1 MEHRM
6 VEKIEHTLTLKVMR
20 LTKPTLSSPII
31 ITNEIKDLP
40 EDILNNE
47 LRKDITSVHES
58 ETLAVG
64 QFLLTP
70 QSFGNIYLGES
81 FLGYIFVH
89 NDSSHVAK
97 NVQVKADLQTSARRI
112 SLSEHNMTELSP
124 QSAIDQVINHEVK
137 EIGTHILVC
146 EVSYLSNTGDPLS
159 FRKFFRFEVTKPL
172 DLKTKFYNAES
183 DEVFLEAQVQNKTAG
198 AIHLEKV
205 SFETSHLFRVS
216 SLNSKSVVK
225 PGDGLLQPEECRQY
239 LYCLSPVYGRGHTNI
254 LEATNIGRL
263 DISWRYNLG
272 EKGRL
277 QTSQLQR
284 IAPDFGD
291 IRLSVHNLPNIVQLD
306 EPFNFAC
313 KISNLSKRAM
323 DLVLNLEKLYSDLIW
338 IGISGRHIGR
348 LEIGGSKIIEL
359 TLVPLSAGLHNI
371 SGIRLKD
378 LFSSGTYDYDDVA
391 QVFVT

>member
-1 MEHRM
+1 
-6 VEKIEHTLTLKVMR
+6 MR

-137 EIGTHILVC
+137 EIGTH
-146 EVSYLSNTGDPLS
+146 
-159 FRKFFRFEVTKPL
+159 
-172 DLKTKFYNAES
+172 
-183 DEVFLEAQVQNKTAG
+183 
-198 AIHLEKV
+198 
-205 SFETSHLFRVS
+205 
-216 SLNSKSVVK
+216 
-225 PGDGLLQPEECRQY
+225 
-239 LYCLSPVYGRGHTNI
+239 
-254 LEATNIGRL
+254 
-263 DISWRYNLG
+263 
-272 EKGRL
+272 
-277 QTSQLQR
+277 
-284 IAPDFGD
+284 
-291 IRLSVHNLPNIVQLD
+291 
-306 EPFNFAC
+306 
-313 KISNLSKRAM
+313 M
-323 DLVLNLEKLYSDLIW
+323 
-338 IGISGRHIGR
+338 
-348 LEIGGSKIIEL
+348 
-359 TLVPLSAGLHNI
+359 
-371 SGIRLKD
+371 
-378 LFSSGTYDYDDVA
+378 
-391 QVFVT
+391 